1 MNINFYWI
9 KLAKTIFQK
18 EKGWFDSLTKK
29 VQDTQSNFVNRM
41 VEKFNDFSD
50 EIDKQDD
57 IKKQKTYL

>member
-1 MNINFYWI
+1 MNINFYWT
-9 KLAKTIFQK
+9 KLSKKIFQK
-18 EKGWFDSLTKK
+18 QKGWFESLTKK